1 MDNKTGKIRKIGGY
15 VLSAALA
22 VVLMYFSFRDVK
34 WADFLSTLQNCRW
47 GYIVA
52 SMLAGV
58 LAFWF
63 RALRWRELLLPID
76 PSMTRLSTFNG
87 VNIGYIANFVFPRI
101 GEFVRCGVITANSR
115 DKKASYDKVL
125 GTVVLERSTDLL
137 MMFGALLLLLLARWQ
152 KFGAFFIDSIWKPMV
167 SRFDT
172 GAIYIAIVA
181 AVLLL
186 AAASLI
192 VWFSIK
198 YKGRYAISSKLY
210 SLAKGLLDGL
220 GSCLKMERKWPFF
233 IYSILIWVMYWL
245 MSFFTMNA
253 IPSLQGL
260 SGTDALFF
268 MLAGSLGW
276 LVPVPGGFGAF
287 HYIVAL
293 AVSTVYMLPFDDGII
308 FATLSH
314 EAQAV
319 TMILFGLLSF
329 LSESFRRRER

>member
-1 MDNKTGKIRKIGGY
+1 MDNKSGKIRKIGGY
-15 VLSAALA
+15 LISVALA
-22 VVLMYFSFRDVK
+22 VLLMYFSFRDVK
-34 WADFLSTLQNCRW
+34 WSDFLSTLQNCRW
-47 GYIVA
+47 GYIAA
-52 SMLAGV
+52 SMFAGV

-115 DKKASYDKVL
+115 DKKATYDKVL

-152 KFGAFFIDSIWKPMV
+152 KFGAFFIDSIWTPMLG
-167 SRFDT
+167 RFDS
-172 GAIYIAIVA
+172 GAIYIAI
-181 AVLLL
+181 
-186 AAASLI
+186 AAAAFILIAAALI
-192 VWFSIK
+192 VWLSIK
-198 YKGRYAISSKLY
+198 YKERYAIFGKLY
-210 SLAKGLLDGL
+210 SLAKGLLDGF
-220 GSCLKMERKWPFF
+220 GSCLRMERKWPFL
-233 IYSILIWVMYWL
+233 IYSVLIWVMYWL
-245 MSFFTMNA
+245 MSLFTMNA
-253 IPSLQGL
+253 IPTLDPLAAS
-260 SGTDALFF
+260 DALFF

-293 AVSTVYMLPFDDGII
+293 AVSTVYMLPFDEGIV

-329 LSESFRRRER
+329 LSESFRKR